1 MNDRKKV
8 ILISSEKTL
17 FDNGKYYCDNKDIK
31 SIPEALSKY
40 FELLLIV
47 RITKIARIL
56 GSHEIKLNK
65 IIGGSNILKFISII
79 LKTFKEKNTNYLL
92 ISISPYTFIA
102 YLFLFFFKKKIFVY
116 LRSDG
121 YEEYRCKSRFFGP
134 IIYHIMFTIV
144 SRKATLISCADHIL
158 RKKEGILVA
167 PSQLDEKWFLKR
179 EKPNLD
185 KIQIL
190 YIGRIK
196 IEKGIFSLLE
206 ILQKTRTDFFLT
218 IVGSGE
224 NINKSIK
231 NKNIK
236 VINFENKDE
245 SLIKLYD
252 SHNIFILPSF
262 TEGHPQVLDE
272 SLSRLRPVIIFKEI
286 SHVINYREGVFIAE
300 RNSKSLFEG
309 INHIM
314 NNYES
319 IQKKISK
326 TALPTKD
333 DFIKKIAKTIE

>member
-31 SIPEALSKY
+31 SIPEALMKY

-134 IIYHIMFTIV
+134 II
-144 SRKATLISCADHIL
+144 
-158 RKKEGILVA
+158 
-167 PSQLDEKWFLKR
+167 
-179 EKPNLD
+179 
-185 KIQIL
+185 
-190 YIGRIK
+190 
-196 IEKGIFSLLE
+196 
-206 ILQKTRTDFFLT
+206 
-218 IVGSGE
+218 
-224 NINKSIK
+224 
-231 NKNIK
+231 
-236 VINFENKDE
+236 
-245 SLIKLYD
+245 
-252 SHNIFILPSF
+252 
-262 TEGHPQVLDE
+262 
-272 SLSRLRPVIIFKEI
+272 
-286 SHVINYREGVFIAE
+286 
-300 RNSKSLFEG
+300 
-309 INHIM
+309 
-314 NNYES
+314 
-319 IQKKISK
+319 
-326 TALPTKD
+326 
-333 DFIKKIAKTIE
+333 